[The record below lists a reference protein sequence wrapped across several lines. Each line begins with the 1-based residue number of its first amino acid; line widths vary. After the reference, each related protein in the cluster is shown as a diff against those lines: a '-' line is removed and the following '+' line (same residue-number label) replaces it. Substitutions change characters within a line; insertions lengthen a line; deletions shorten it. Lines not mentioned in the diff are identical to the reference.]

1 MAISY
6 YQKSLK
12 THLEIGDKEGT
23 ALLYNNIGL
32 AFNKQADINNALQC
46 FNNSLKI
53 NEEIGNKKGQANS
66 LNSIALIYNNQ
77 GDLTKALEYFTKS
90 LKLFEEAEYK
100 AGTAYALINIGTY
113 YKSKKEFKKALEYYN
128 KSLKIREELGDKRD
142 LAAVLSAIGSLNFDD
157 GNPTLALIY
166 FEKSLIIQKA
176 TQDKRGIANT
186 YNCIGAAYL
195 KLFSLAESQNE
206 KQKNFKLALSYT
218 DSSLTISK
226 NLGIA
231 DCIFRAER
239 LQSRID
245 SASGNYKGAFEHYK
259 QFIIFRDSIT
269 NETNRKASIKSQ
281 LKYEYDKKEA
291 VIKEQQEKERL
302 VAQEKNRFQQIVI
315 WSVIVGLLLVIVFA
329 GYIVRTLRTTRVQ
342 KAIIEEKQ
350 REILDSIHYAKRI
363 QKSLLPTEKYI
374 HSSLKRMR
382 K

>member
-1 MAISY
+1 M
-6 YQKSLK
+6 
-12 THLEIGDKEGT
+12 
-23 ALLYNNIGL
+23 
-32 AFNKQADINNALQC
+32 
-46 FNNSLKI
+46 
-53 NEEIGNKKGQANS
+53 
-66 LNSIALIYNNQ
+66 
-77 GDLTKALEYFTKS
+77 
-90 LKLFEEAEYK
+90 
-100 AGTAYALINIGTY
+100 
-113 YKSKKEFKKALEYYN
+113 
-128 KSLKIREELGDKRD
+128 
-142 LAAVLSAIGSLNFDD
+142 
-157 GNPTLALIY
+157 
-166 FEKSLIIQKA
+166 
-176 TQDKRGIANT
+176 
-186 YNCIGAAYL
+186 
-195 KLFSLAESQNE
+195 
-206 KQKNFKLALSYT
+206 
-218 DSSLTISK
+218 
-226 NLGIA
+226 
-231 DCIFRAER
+231 
-239 LQSRID
+239 QSRID